1 MRANTGHGIF
11 RTADGLQSVAWV
23 GDRTYVRGDR
33 FERPVAWDDDFN
45 YGDTWQAV
53 PEAFDFTTRV
63 YVYDYTTP
71 EGLPVFVEET

>member
-33 FERPVAWDDDFN
+33 FERPVAWEQSQKRSISAHEF
-45 YGDTWQAV
+45 T
-53 PEAFDFTTRV
+53 FTTTRRRK
-63 YVYDYTTP
+63 D
-71 EGLPVFVEET
+71 FRCS

>member
-23 GDRTYVRGDR
+23 GVRTFVRGDR
-33 FERPVAWDDDFN
+33 FERPVAIDVKP
-45 YGDTWQAV
+45 YLPTAAPVEEAV
-53 PEAFDFTTRV
+53 KFTTRV